1 MLGLAWGHARRVSW
15 LVACTLALGL
25 SLAAGPCRAEL
36 PPSAPTSVEPSAE
49 AREQFNVGVSLLQ
62 DPDGA
67 NYEEA
72 FKAFLR
78 AYTATPSWKIL
89 GNLGLS
95 ALKIERFVDG
105 IEAYER
111 YLAQA
116 GDQLDASELE
126 QVKRDLNVMKAT
138 SGTLV
143 LTVSGASTASVEDT
157 RTRSVGGP
165 VVNIYAVPASGNVT
179 LRLAGGHHTLR
190 ASGAGKSGA
199 LELEVKPGENLQ
211 RSISLSESSGAATP
225 ATGTPV
231 TAAAA
236 PPARSSS
243 LRTAGL
249 VIGAVGVAALVGGG
263 VTFLI
268 GSGKK
273 SDLESRCP
281 NSRCEYS
288 TPQEQQSFASDRDSL
303 KTMGTLTTAFLIGG
317 GVLTATG
324 ATLFVLGGSSSKEG
338 QVAATPN
345 IGPGLLGLSARG
357 TF

>member
-1 MLGLAWGHARRVSW
+1 MGLTSGRVGHCAWSVACVLAVGLGLVTS
-15 LVACTLALGL
+15 
-25 SLAAGPCRAEL
+25 PCRADL
-36 PPSAPTSVEPSAE
+36 PPSAPPTVEPSAE

-72 FKAFLR
+72 FKAFMR

-116 GDQLDASELE
+116 ADQLDPAELE

-143 LTVSGASTASVEDT
+143 LTVSGASGVTVEDT

-165 VVNIYAVPASGNVT
+165 VVNLYPVPDSGTLT
-179 LRLAGGHHTLR
+179 LRLASGHHTLR
-190 ASGAGKSGA
+190 ASAAGKSGA
-199 LELEVKPGENLQ
+199 LELDVKSGENVSQTLT
-211 RSISLSESSGAATP
+211 LSAGQAL
-225 ATGTPV
+225 
-231 TAAAA
+231 AAA
-236 PPARSSS
+236 PSAEAAPGAAAPAPRSSG

-249 VIGAVGVAALVGGG
+249 VIGGVGVAALIGGG
-263 VTFLI
+263 VTGFL
-268 GSGKK
+268 GLSAK

-281 NSRCEYS
+281 DKRCAYASPADKAAFE
-288 TPQEQQSFASDRDSL
+288 SDRDSL
-303 KTMGTLTTAFLIGG
+303 ETMGTLTTALLIGG
-317 GVLTATG
+317 GVLAAGG
-324 ATLFVLGGSSSKEG
+324 ATLFVIGGSSSKEPE
-338 QVAATPN
+338 VATTPY
-345 IGPGLLGLSARG
+345 IGPGVLGLSARG

>member
-1 MLGLAWGHARRVSW
+1 
-15 LVACTLALGL
+15 
-25 SLAAGPCRAEL
+25 L
-36 PPSAPTSVEPSAE
+36 PPAAAANVEPSPE

-72 FKAFLR
+72 FKAFMR

-95 ALKIERFVDG
+95 ALKIERYNDG

-116 GDQLDASELE
+116 ADQLDPAELE

-143 LTVSGASTASVEDT
+143 LTVEGATGVTVEDT

-165 VVNIYAVPASGNVT
+165 VVNLYSVPASGSIT

-190 ASGAGKSGA
+190 ASSDGKSGA
-199 LELEVKPGENLQ
+199 LELDIKSGETLQ
-211 RSISLSESSGAATP
+211 KTLSLSATAAPAPVAAPAEKSSPPPPRSSG
-225 ATGTPV
+225 
-231 TAAAA
+231 
-236 PPARSSS
+236 

-249 VIGAVGVAALVGGG
+249 VIGGVGVAALIGGG
-263 VTFLI
+263 VTGFL
-268 GSGKK
+268 GLGQQG
-273 SDLESRCP
+273 DLQDRCP
-281 NSRCEYS
+281 DNRCEYGS
-288 TPQEQQSFASDRDSL
+288 AQERESFESDRDSL
-303 KTMGTLTTAFLIGG
+303 KTMGTLTTVFLIGG

-324 ATLFVLGGSSSKEG
+324 ATLFVLGGSSSKERVSTTAF
-338 QVAATPN
+338 VA
-345 IGPGLLGLSARG
+345 PGALGVSARG
-357 TF
+357 SF